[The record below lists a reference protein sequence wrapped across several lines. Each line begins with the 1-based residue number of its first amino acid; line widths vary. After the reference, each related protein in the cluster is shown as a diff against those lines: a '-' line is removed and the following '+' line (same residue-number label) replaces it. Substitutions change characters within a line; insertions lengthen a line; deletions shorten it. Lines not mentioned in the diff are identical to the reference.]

1 MQFLDFLWLVLIS
14 FLFISYLFILFYI
27 FGDLFRDTSIGGWSK
42 AFWILFLIFFPWL
55 AMLIYLIARGKGM
68 TERSAQA
75 ALAQKEAT
83 DQYIQSVASSGAS
96 AADQIA
102 SAKSLLDAGAITQAE
117 FDQLK
122 AKALA

>member
-1 MQFLDFLWLVLIS
+1 MGFLDFLWLVLIS

-27 FGDLFRDTSIGGWSK
+27 FGDLFRDRNLGGWSK

-55 AMLIYLIARGKGM
+55 AMLVYLIARGKGM
-68 TERSAQA
+68 TERSVEA
-75 ALAQKEAT
+75 AEAQKAAT
-83 DQYIQSVASSGAS
+83 DKYIQSVASSGAS

-102 SAKSLLDAGAITQAE
+102 QAKSLLDAGAISAAE
-117 FDQLK
+117 YEALK

>member
-1 MQFLDFLWLVLIS
+1 MDFLDFLWLVLIS

-27 FGDLFRDTSIGGWSK
+27 FGDLFRDTDLGGGAK
-42 AFWILFLIFFPWL
+42 AFWVIFLIFVPWL

-68 TERSAQA
+68 TERSVQA
-75 ALAQKEAT
+75 AQAQKEAT
-83 DQYIQSVASSGAS
+83 DKYIQSVTSGGAS